1 MRSCFSSRSLAARL
15 VALAAAFVLLSS
27 LDESSAVA
35 APRWVDRAQTL
46 PKFVFEG
53 NAGLGVGHRSLR
65 NGLGSLNGPGLNL
78 EGAFGI
84 TDQVEVG
91 LRTGIRM
98 GNEARALQA
107 DYYGRTLWTETY
119 GVGGSTVANP
129 EARVRWNFYT
139 GRVAEIGLDGRVY
152 LPFESNTRFGAMV
165 GVPFTFHVADFLR
178 IDTGAYVPLVFYDD
192 AFFAISVPAYFWF
205 QATENFFIGPMAS
218 LRFVDPGPGPGDTAF
233 LLGVGMGYQV
243 ASAVDLKWW
252 FLMPDVNEGGGIRSF
267 GGGFGVGFRIGE

>member
-1 MRSCFSSRSLAARL
+1 MRFASLFS
-15 VALAAAFVLLSS
+15 FVLAL
-27 LDESSAVA
+27 LLAFAGSAEA

-46 PKFVFEG
+46 PKLVFEG
-53 NAGLGVGHRSLR
+53 NAGLGIGHTSAR
-65 NGLGSLNGPGLNL
+65 NGNGSLNGPGLNV

-119 GVGGSTVANP
+119 GTGVSTVANP
-129 EARVRWNFYT
+129 EARVRWNFYS
-139 GRVAEIGLDGRVY
+139 GRVAEIGLDGRLY
-152 LPFESNTRFGAMV
+152 LPFESGTRIGAMI

-192 AFFAISVPAYFWF
+192 AFFAITVPAYFWF

-218 LRFVDPGPGPGDTAF
+218 LRYLDPGPGPGDSAF

-252 FLMPDVNEGGGIRSF
+252 FLMPNVNEGGGIRSF